1 MIKLRPKYLC
11 LLDYLVQGH
20 QLPLFVP
27 AQVRIQQLD
36 YVHVHLYV
44 YLIEKQQNI
53 NLHLN

>member
-20 QLPLFVP
+20 QLPLLVP
-27 AQVRIQQLD
+27 AQVRIQQFD

-53 NLHLN
+53 NLHFN